1 MSVSGRVYKK
11 WPVEILEVSCYVNFI
26 LLCFATLFELQNK
39 RFKECIAYT
48 SVSII
53 IIQFIGVLLYH
64 TTTEII
70 LRTKIWKNKLL
81 VSFRCYLKKST
92 GNDNAEL
99 REACM
104 HTSSMA
110 DIRER
115 STSIFTLSETGE
127 PPYFNM
133 DNEPTY

>member
-1 MSVSGRVYKK
+1 MINKHSVS
-11 WPVEILEVSCYVNFI
+11 
-26 LLCFATLFELQNK
+26 LQY
-39 RFKECIAYT
+39 F
-48 SVSII
+48 
-53 IIQFIGVLLYH
+53 
-64 TTTEII
+64 
-70 LRTKIWKNKLL
+70 
-81 VSFRCYLKKST
+81 LKKRT
-92 GNDNAEL
+92 GNNDTEL
-99 REACM
+99 REVCM